1 MTGKKRKHTDTHTH
15 TEININIKETL
26 ITVIHVST
34 RERPNG
40 THDCAPP

>member
-1 MTGKKRKHTDTHTH
+1 MTGKKRKHTDTHTQ
-15 TEININIKETL
+15 ININIKEIL

-40 THDCAPP
+40 AYDCVPP